1 MAARNSSS
9 LALLR
14 IKHSKKGRGASS
26 RSASLADSCTASAE
40 EHHMPETTSAG
51 DAAPPETEDQAIR
64 QRVKGLTSQVL
75 QQGRVD
81 PEAVRDVVR
90 AVIGRTPGNAAV
102 IGAEARELFANAVRG
117 LDEALVKSASATHGA
132 LQQLASRGKDFTDND
147 LKEALVSLRKLEED
161 YVAAANRLVEAMS
174 GNLRREMTELAVHAQ
189 NVGVEASARVA
200 TMMGELA
207 SGMGATRGLATM
219 RGASVRMALVAS
231 GVLAGVADALRDQT
245 EAKKDK

>member
-1 MAARNSSS
+1 ME
-9 LALLR
+9 
-14 IKHSKKGRGASS
+14 
-26 RSASLADSCTASAE
+26 D
-40 EHHMPETTSAG
+40 HMPEPTTSAG
-51 DAAPPETEDQAIR
+51 DAAPPITEDQAIR

-90 AVIGRTPGNAAV
+90 AMIGRTPGNAAV
-102 IGAEARELFANAVRG
+102 SGDDAREMFTDAVRG
-117 LDEALVKSASATHGA
+117 LDEALVMSASATHGA

-161 YVAAANRLVEAMS
+161 YMAAANRLAEAMS

-200 TMMGELA
+200 TMMGEFA
-207 SGMGATRGLATM
+207 SGMGATPGLATM
-219 RGASVRMALVAS
+219 RGASVRMALLAS

-245 EAKKDK
+245 EAKNGK